1 MHKRVYSV
9 EFLHRL
15 LKIPGE
21 DCCSLEKSEY
31 IFGISYDLLISLLSA
46 SSESSAGSEIWIKLS
61 ERSTSLVFEINE

>member
-1 MHKRVYSV
+1 MHYSV

-31 IFGISYDLLISLLSA
+31 IFGISYDLLISLLTA
-46 SSESSAGSEIWIKLS
+46 SSESSAGSEIWIDLS
-61 ERSTSLVFEINE
+61 EKSSLLVYEIND